1 MSYELNSFYA
11 DLAQF
16 ESKQQSS
23 QIETMI
29 AVPTPEIET
38 APKLKNIVDTIKSDL
53 EEDKEIVKPK
63 KKKKVTNNRLLLT
76 VLSSPLLLTFQHQHI
91 NMDCY
96 LPFFT
101 ILT

>member
-16 ESKQQSS
+16 ESKPSS

-38 APKLKNIVDTIKSDL
+38 VTKLNNTIDAIKNNL
-53 EEDKEIVKPK
+53 EEEKEIVKPK
-63 KKKKVTNNRLLLT
+63 KKKKVIFNSVNTLDFQVN
-76 VLSSPLLLTFQHQHI
+76 TFHRSFI
-91 NMDCY
+91 
-96 LPFFT
+96 F
-101 ILT
+101 

>member
-16 ESKQQSS
+16 ESKPSS

-38 APKLKNIVDTIKSDL
+38 ATKLNNTIDVVKNNL
-53 EEDKEIVKPK
+53 EEEKEVVKPK
-63 KKKKVTNNRLLLT
+63 KKKKVIFNVVN
-76 VLSSPLLLTFQHQHI
+76 
-91 NMDCY
+91 
-96 LPFFT
+96 
-101 ILT
+101 ILDFLI